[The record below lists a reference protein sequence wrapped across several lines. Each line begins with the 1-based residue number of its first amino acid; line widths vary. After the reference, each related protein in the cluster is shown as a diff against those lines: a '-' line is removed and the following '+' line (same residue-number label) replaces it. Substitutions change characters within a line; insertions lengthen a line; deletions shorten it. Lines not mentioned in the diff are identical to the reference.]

1 MLDTRVRLY
10 ALRRLRDHGRVAVFR
25 VLGPVEA
32 IVEDRPAAPAA
43 EKPRALLALLL
54 LNRNRTVRVDALIAG
69 LWGEEPPETASK
81 ALQVYVS
88 QLRKAIGPERLLTRS
103 RGYELQV
110 GEGDELDLDA
120 FERLVHEGRE
130 LLEGDRAADAAPKL
144 AEALGLWRGAA
155 LADLRSEPFAEE
167 AAPRLEEARLAAL
180 EDRIDADL
188 ALGRHDRLIPELE
201 TLVAREPFR
210 ERLRGQLMLALYRAG
225 RQAEALDVY
234 RRTREALVDELGI
247 EPGPELQELER
258 AILRQDPELKPG
270 RRRSTRAEPA
280 DGAGAARPTR
290 RLLPLVAAGLVVALA
305 AAALALGL
313 TRGSSDG
320 GATSTGAADL
330 GLSAFVTKVE
340 NFLGQ
345 SRDGRAVVATAIGG
359 VLGCR
364 VTPRVALARLDQ
376 VQRNRQSLLE
386 QEAALQVPDRPDA
399 LHASDLLQRATQA
412 SITAD
417 WHYRDW
423 LVSLKRCRSG
433 QKSLDLAAARA
444 ADLRATRAKRAFLAA
459 FDPLARQLH
468 QRVWTVDE
476 F

>member
-1 MLDTRVRLY
+1 
-10 ALRRLRDHGRVAVFR
+10 VAVFR

-32 IVEDRPAAPAA
+32 VVEDRPAAPAA

-54 LNRNRTVRVDALIAG
+54 LHRNRTVPVDTLIAG
-69 LWGEEPPETASK
+69 LWGEEPPGTAPK

-88 QLRKAIGPERLLTRS
+88 QLRKAIGPERVLTRP
-103 RGYELQV
+103 RGYELQI
-110 GEGDELDLDA
+110 GDADELDLDA

-130 LLEGDRAADAAPKL
+130 LLEGDRPADAAPKL
-144 AEALGLWRGAA
+144 AEALELWRGAA

-225 RQAEALDVY
+225 RQAQALDVY
-234 RRTREALVDELGI
+234 RRTRETLVGELGI

-270 RRRSTRAEPA
+270 RRSRGRTEDETPA
-280 DGAGAARPTR
+280 AARR
-290 RLLPLVAAGLVVALA
+290 RLGLVGLAVVLALA
-305 AAALALGL
+305 AAVTAAFAL
-313 TRGSSDG
+313 TRGGSNGPTTTASSD
-320 GATSTGAADL
+320 ADL
-330 GLSAFVTKVE
+330 RVFVTKVE
-340 NFLGQ
+340 NFLDQ
-345 SRDGRAVVATAIGG
+345 SRQGRRTVGATIAAAASCSLSARQAVVR
-359 VLGCR
+359 LDR
-364 VTPRVALARLDQ
+364 VT
-376 VQRNRQSLLE
+376 RNRQSLLE
-386 QEAALQVPDRPDA
+386 QEAALSVPDRAPA
-399 LHASDLLQRATQA
+399 LRASDLLQKATQA

-417 WHYRDW
+417 EHYRDW
-423 LVSLKRCRSG
+423 LLARRGCPG
-433 QKSLDLAAARA
+433 DAKSPDLAAAKASDARA
-444 ADLRATRAKRAFLAA
+444 SRLKRAFVAV
-459 FDPLARQLH
+459 FDPLATRFR
-468 QRVWTVDE
+468 QRVWTVEE